1 MSQEIGSIIKH
12 HRKRLGLTLLEL
24 QKRTGI
30 NNGNLSKIERG
41 QQSLTNDSMKAIA
54 SALGMSLGDLFS
66 AQHAQPSNLRHNGAA
81 AKAQQPVRFASE
93 YATFDQISEGENVAI
108 GTVSAVVDAA
118 RGGVKVEVDE
128 KNAHLFTGGEVRDIE
143 SVPSNVG
150 AYLIEDDLM
159 EPRLYKGDTVLV
171 DLADTQIPP
180 AGGVFCVVMDDEIA
194 VRRLMPYPGRGLRI
208 ICDNP
213 KYPEAVL
220 DQRQALAVHIVGRL
234 KMVRSKQ
241 GL

>member
-1 MSQEIGSIIKH
+1 MNNEIGSVIKF
-12 HRKRLGLTLLEL
+12 HRKRLGLTLTEL
-24 QKRTGI
+24 QNRTGI
-30 NNGNLSKIERG
+30 NNGNLSKIERN

-54 SALGMSLGDLFS
+54 EAFGMSLSDLFS
-66 AQHAQPSNLRHNGAA
+66 AQQAQPSFLRQNGVAV
-81 AKAQQPVRFASE
+81 KAQQLVRFASE
-93 YATFDQISEGENVAI
+93 YATFDQISEGENVAM
-108 GTVSAVVDAA
+108 GTISAVVDAV

-128 KNAHLFTGGEVRDIE
+128 KNAHLFTGGELKEID
-143 SVPSNVG
+143 SAPASVG
-150 AYLIEDDLM
+150 AYVVPDDLM
-159 EPRLYKGDTVLV
+159 EPRLYKGDTVIV
-171 DLADTQIPP
+171 DMADTRIPA

-194 VRRLMPYPGRGLRI
+194 VRRLMPYPGHGMRV

>member
-1 MSQEIGSIIKH
+1 MNQEIGSIIKH

-41 QQSLTNDSMKAIA
+41 QQSLTNDSMKSIA
-54 SALGMSLGDLFS
+54 SALGMSLSDLFS
-66 AQHAQPSNLRHNGAA
+66 AQQAQPVILGHNSAA
-81 AKAQQPVRFASE
+81 AKVQHLVRLASE
-93 YATFDQISEGENVAI
+93 LETFDQISEDENVAI
-108 GTVSAVVDAA
+108 GMVSPVVDAV
-118 RGGVKVEVDE
+118 RGGIKVEVDE
-128 KNAHLFTGGEVRDIE
+128 KNAHLFTGSELKEIT
-143 SVPSNVG
+143 SAPSHVG
-150 AYLIEDDLM
+150 AYVIGDDLM

-171 DLADTQIPP
+171 DLADTQIPA
-180 AGGVFCVVMDDEIA
+180 AGGVFCVVMDDEIG
-194 VRRLMPYPGRGLRI
+194 VRRLLPYPGRGMRI
-208 ICDNP
+208 ICDNS